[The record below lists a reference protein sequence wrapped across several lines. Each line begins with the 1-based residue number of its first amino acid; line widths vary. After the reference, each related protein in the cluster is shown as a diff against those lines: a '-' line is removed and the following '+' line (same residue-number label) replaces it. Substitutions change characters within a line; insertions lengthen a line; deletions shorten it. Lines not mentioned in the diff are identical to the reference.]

1 MKSFLQTTT
10 TIQTCLERLRA
21 SGQAVNDIQL
31 SERLLEQSGDL
42 THRDSALTRVEIVAL
57 GERLLRRGHELD
69 RKGESLDAETIYRE
83 TIDMLETVHAD
94 GAGVV
99 DAASLADLAYKHGL
113 SLFSL
118 GKHDSAA
125 GAFGRCVELFDHC
138 IAQDSSFAV
147 VEKLAGAL
155 CWLGLT
161 QRKLKEHV
169 LARESYLRSVA
180 LWKNL
185 LVFSPLRARRADYR
199 HSLAISLVGL
209 SKVLRLLGQR
219 SHAERCLDESISL
232 FSAASNKL
240 AVRH

>member
-10 TIQTCLERLRA
+10 TVQSCLERLRA
-21 SGQAVNDIQL
+21 SGQAIHDIQL
-31 SERLLEQSGDL
+31 SESLLEQDGEVA
-42 THRDSALTRVEIVAL
+42 HRDSALTKLEIVAL

-69 RKGESLDAETIYRE
+69 RKGESLDAEMIYRE

-99 DAASLADLAYKHGL
+99 DAGSLADLAYKHGL

-125 GAFGRCVELFDHC
+125 GAFGRCVELFDCC
-138 IAQDSSFAV
+138 IAQDSSYAV

-169 LARESYLRSVA
+169 LSRESYLRSVA

-185 LVFSPLRARRADYR
+185 LVFSPVRSRRADYR

-219 SHAERCLDESISL
+219 SHAERCLDESIGL
-232 FSAASNKL
+232 FSAASNK
-240 AVRH
+240 ATVRH

>member
-1 MKSFLQTTT
+1 MKSFLHPTTT
-10 TIQTCLERLRA
+10 VQSCLERLRA
-21 SGQAVNDIQL
+21 SGQAIHDIQL
-31 SERLLEQSGDL
+31 SEGLLDQSAEAA
-42 THRDSALTRVEIVAL
+42 HRDSALTKLEIVAL

-69 RKGESLDAETIYRE
+69 RKGESMDAETIYRE

-138 IAQDSSFAV
+138 IAQDSSYAV

-161 QRKLKEHV
+161 QRKLQEHV
-169 LARESYLRSVA
+169 LSRESYLRSVA

-185 LVFSPLRARRADYR
+185 LVFSPARSRRGDYR

-219 SHAERCLDESISL
+219 SHAERCLDESIGL
-232 FSAASNKL
+232 FSSVSNKL
-240 AVRH
+240 TVRH